1 MCKYCDKIINYD
13 HSKLK
18 KVAARDCE
26 TIAATEDYA
35 IVDYRNVKYSDPGIE
50 DLQTDVKMVRWQDG
64 EVTLFIEG
72 EENIDLRIKYCPFC
86 GVEL

>member
-1 MCKYCDKIINYD
+1 M
-13 HSKLK
+13 
-18 KVAARDCE
+18 
-26 TIAATEDYA
+26 
-35 IVDYRNVKYSDPGIE
+35 KYSDPDIE